1 MKTRLKSSSVSTDIK
16 LNVFNSILH
25 NDLSKFNVDEL
36 IKSHKDYSKVI
47 KDDDGKLVCH
57 ICGKSFRS
65 LSAHI
70 WQSHNITVKQ
80 YKILFGI
87 SQRTALIS
95 DDVKEIKAKYIT
107 GEVKEKLLKDG
118 YKTRYTQGWSK

>member
-1 MKTRLKSSSVSTDIK
+1 MKTRLKASSIPTDIK
-16 LNVFNSILH
+16 LNVF
-25 NDLSKFNVDEL
+25 KFNIDEL

-47 KDDDGKLVCH
+47 KDSEGKLVCH

-70 WQSHNITVKQ
+70 WQSHNLTVKQ

-95 DDVKEIKAKYIT
+95 DDIREIKKGYIT
-107 GEVKEKLLKDG
+107 GEVKNKLLSDG
-118 YKTRYTQGWSK
+118 YNTRYK